1 MLPCLPTLITPYSN
15 PAPGAQTAFNLAH
28 SRTRV
33 RIENTFGI
41 WKSRFQCLCGLR
53 VCPERECD
61 IIVACTVLHNIAI
74 LHKDLPPLFDPFLEE
89 ETNSTNGCK
98 GWTKD
103 VRPHLSESFKKK
115 KKLFHSFIHSYIF

>member
-61 IIVACTVLHNIAI
+61 IIVTCTVLHNIAI
-74 LHKDLPPLFDPFLEE
+74 LHKDVPPLFDPFLEE
-89 ETNSTNGCK
+89 EPIRQMDARAGQ
-98 GWTKD
+98 
-103 VRPHLSESFKKK
+103 RM
-115 KKLFHSFIHSYIF
+115 